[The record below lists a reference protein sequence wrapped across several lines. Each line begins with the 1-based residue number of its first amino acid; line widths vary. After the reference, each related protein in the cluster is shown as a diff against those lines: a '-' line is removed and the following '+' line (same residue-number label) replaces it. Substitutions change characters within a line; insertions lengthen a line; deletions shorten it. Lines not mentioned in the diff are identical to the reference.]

1 MGHWRPISFSED
13 ELSKSQRARESARYD
28 TADSGPY
35 TISGRGKN
43 RLPRLVPRN
52 VAFGQ
57 SKNTVKVFHN
67 YHGRKILKI
76 LLHDWFH
83 AFLRLSTL
91 LSIMILLTV
100 WTALIVVFALAY
112 VAIDHGNDTF
122 CGLGNGSDPIRFGP
136 AFAFSLE
143 TW

>member
-1 MGHWRPISFSED
+1 MGHWRPISED
-13 ELSKSQRARESARYD
+13 ELSRSQRAQESGRYD

-35 TISGRGKN
+35 TISGRGKS

-67 YHGRKILKI
+67 YAGRKILKI

-91 LSIMILLTV
+91 VSIMILLTV
-100 WTALIVVFALAY
+100 WTAMIVVFAGAY
-112 VAIDHGNDTF
+112 VLIDQGHATT
-122 CGLGNGSDPIRFGP
+122 CGLGNGNDPIRFGP